1 MSLEDLVEAIS
12 EKIIMIQFEELYK
25 QLHPHV
31 TNMMPFE
38 EFLEIIL
45 EGGKN
50 LADVIQLYQ
59 QLLKELQEDV
69 TVADKTNLLT
79 FIGLLKSYEEHL
91 RAKEVAQ

>member
-12 EKIIMIQFEELYK
+12 DKIMIIQFEQLYK

-31 TNMMPFE
+31 TNMMSFKE
-38 EFLEIIL
+38 LLEIIL
-45 EGGKN
+45 EGREH

-59 QLLKELQEDV
+59 QLFKELQEDG

-91 RAKEVAQ
+91 RAKELA